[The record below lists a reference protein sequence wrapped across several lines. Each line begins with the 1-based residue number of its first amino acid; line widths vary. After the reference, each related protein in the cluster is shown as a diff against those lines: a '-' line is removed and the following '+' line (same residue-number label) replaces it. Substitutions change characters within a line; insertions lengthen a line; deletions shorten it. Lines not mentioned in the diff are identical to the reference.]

1 METLLGKAYS
11 YDSENCVMGIRMLDL
26 TERQKKKKNTQAAE
40 ISFLREIAG
49 D

>member
-26 TERQKKKKNTQAAE
+26 TERQKKNTQAAE